1 MHAAKEEEKH
11 ILLEQG
17 LNPELVL
24 RKRERKAAAETQ
36 QQQLAE
42 RTRAHEVEVCS
53 RTPHITVVVL
63 HSLPPLKETEMS
75 STSTHQ

>member
-63 HSLPPLKETEMS
+63 HSLPPSKR
-75 STSTHQ
+75 QK